1 MSRSKKSRKP
11 GGNSN
16 DQLVVV
22 RTRSE
27 SELESRLRKTEKRK
41 GLKSGSRHSEGSESC
56 AKRSKS
62 ATRVWVAKAG
72 SIDCGRAEEAQ

>member
-11 GGNSN
+11 GTNSN

-27 SELESRLRKTEKRK
+27 SELESRLRKKLKKRK
-41 GLKSGSRHSEGSESC
+41 GLKSGSRHSEGNESQVRQ
-56 AKRSKS
+56 ARKS
-62 ATRVWVAKAG
+62 ATHVWGAK
-72 SIDCGRAEEAQ
+72 SQFH